1 LLALLKEKALLG
13 AFLVHRTLLDCRG
26 SVGSDGVGGGAI
38 VGVDTTRR
46 MIRERSLPRVR
57 ATVGETVWMVDPK
70 RNLRVRGSGVSGL

>member
-1 LLALLKEKALLG
+1 VG
-13 AFLVHRTLLDCRG
+13 ASFSLSESEEGSGPSDCRG
-26 SVGSDGVGGGAI
+26 SVGSDGIGGGAI
-38 VGVDTTRR
+38 ASVDTTRR